1 MQTVEPLVSENP
13 IVETYSRLANE
24 YASDENQRSCWG
36 RVSRSLLDS
45 LAFDH
50 TDGTV
55 VDIGCGTGIELA
67 RLAAASPQTVQF
79 IGVEPAAK
87 MRELAAERTADYE
100 NVEIVN
106 GSFETIPLAD
116 HSVDYLYSI
125 LAFHWAVDPKRAV
138 SEIGRVLRPAGKI
151 DLSFIGR
158 ENGREFIQK
167 TTPIF
172 FRYLSPIEM
181 IRAVSLRKHLTVEE
195 VAALFARVF
204 PRESVQVE
212 ESLVTYYDSLEGH
225 WSWWVRIEGQFLEIP
240 PERKAECD
248 NDVRAALATL
258 ATERGIPYT
267 VHLIRVR
274 LG

>member
-1 MQTVEPLVSENP
+1 VAENP
-13 IVETYSRLANE
+13 VVETYSRLADQ
-24 YASDENQRSCWG
+24 YASAENQRSCWG

-45 LAFDH
+45 LAVDL
-50 TDGTV
+50 TKGTV
-55 VDIGCGTGIELA
+55 ADIGCGTGIELA
-67 RLAAASPQTVQF
+67 RLAAASAPTVQF

-87 MRELAAERTADYE
+87 MRELAAERTAEYE
-100 NVEIVN
+100 NVEIVD
-106 GSFETIPLAD
+106 GSFEAIPLAD
-116 HSVDYLYSI
+116 QSVDYLYSI
-125 LAFHWAVDPKRAV
+125 LAFHWVVDPERSV
-138 SEIGRVLRPAGKI
+138 SEIGRVLRPTGKI

-172 FRYLSPIEM
+172 FRYLSPTEM

-204 PRESVQVE
+204 PSDRVEVE
-212 ESLVTYYDSLEGH
+212 ESFVTHYDSLDGH
-225 WSWWVRIEGQFLEIP
+225 WSWWVRIEGQFLGIP
-240 PERKAECD
+240 PTRRAECD

-258 ATERGIPYT
+258 ATEHGIPYT